1 MAARKPA
8 TTETRAAVAQAANGS
23 SRLAAY
29 DRIKEA
35 ILAGVLRPME
45 RITEARVAARL
56 GLSRTPVREAFRLLE
71 AEGLIVV
78 VPQRGSFVSQP
89 SIDDIL
95 EIYQLR
101 IPLECMAARVAA
113 TRLDDVQLER
123 LDALVATEMQA
134 RGARR
139 PVESLAAS
147 AEFHEIVIACARN
160 RRLAVLLKQLQG
172 QVHRV
177 RVLWPSTL
185 ARLDETWKE
194 HADLLAALKARDGQ
208 AAERLMREHM
218 ERAQA
223 STLGRL
229 LPVPGL
235 SWTP

>member
-1 MAARKPA
+1 MMGARKLTTA
-8 TTETRAAVAQAANGS
+8 TAAPEVNGP
-23 SRLAAY
+23 SRLTAY

-35 ILAGVLRPME
+35 VLSGALRPME
-45 RITEARVAARL
+45 RITEAQVAKRL

-89 SIDDIL
+89 SIEDIM
-95 EIYQLR
+95 EIYQIR

-113 TRLDDVQLER
+113 TRLEEGQLER
-123 LDALVATEMQA
+123 LESLVATEMQG
-134 RGARR
+134 RRARR
-139 PVESLAAS
+139 PDESLAAS
-147 AEFHEIVIACARN
+147 AEFHEILVACARN
-160 RRLAVLLKQLQG
+160 KRLTVLLKQLQG

-177 RVLWPSTL
+177 RVLWPSTR

-194 HADLLAALKARDGQ
+194 HADLLTVLKAHDAD